1 MPRVE
6 SVKRLMTGYKL
17 DPGRTVQQ
25 TFCYDHTRNW
35 SVSVSWGYSV
45 ELYPF
50 LPRAKDLE
58 TAFRTF
64 KTWRSWS
71 DGPFTFNTRPVSG
84 DPCEKPLVYFM
95 DRVVDVGEGLTRSG
109 YTRNDDV
116 SGKVCERD
124 DYLEVLGVEYI
135 NVSAPLLL
143 PNYWKEVRNF
153 LFFFC

>member
-1 MPRVE
+1 
-6 SVKRLMTGYKL
+6 
-17 DPGRTVQQ
+17 
-25 TFCYDHTRNW
+25 
-35 SVSVSWGYSV
+35 
-45 ELYPF
+45 
-50 LPRAKDLE
+50 
-58 TAFRTF
+58 
-64 KTWRSWS
+64 
-71 DGPFTFNTRPVSG
+71 
-84 DPCEKPLVYFM
+84 M

-116 SGKVCERD
+116 SRKVCERD